1 MQKSC
6 RYFLV
11 CVIAAGLFACVREP
25 HEASSGSSPQR
36 ASRLSVDEARAF
48 FEKNLPS
55 DVTRAS
61 DAVPTGPF
69 VVENVLPDWEGA
81 EQSSNKRIA
90 CVDVPAQTGSE
101 FLIKRRRADETFYGM
116 RAYGKLL
123 VVKSMQTDSLS
134 TYMRYLVPDE
144 IYATF
149 YDGDLSN
156 LFANCEDRGDYCGLE
171 LYTPLDGAVVAA
183 ARYYEGTLLASVFI
197 CDTRMSEFERS
208 WRLRNLLA
216 GVYINRRIVGP
227 TRMTDDWDFGG
238 KTCFYDSRGTLYY
251 VDYIDGVGYA
261 TVDVDGTRGPCIDG
275 IEDVNHLGGG
285 FPGGGNNDAGN
296 SGNTGGTG
304 GTDGI
309 GSTGGV
315 GSGSGGSGGGTGGTG
330 GTGGAGGGGSGGGTG
345 GTVNGN
351 TDTSENTDPK
361 VPKEDEDKL
370 NPGGGDLLP
379 GLVNPLPDQEIV
391 PDLRCPVCR
400 KFPCICIK
408 EVDCEN
414 LAPLAG
420 DNSVATSSLYN
431 EVTGLAQFSEFLN
444 AVAGSSVEHGTTG
457 YRDADGA
464 LQLMMPY
471 TDGQT
476 NSVQVAWNPDASNV
490 VFIHNHPRGTAC
502 SSTDVV
508 KLIEFREKYD
518 SSLRSVYVVTAINI
532 YVLYVYDETRAH
544 NFYNSGAF
552 LGFMRLYQDAEKCLL
567 DQGYDY
573 YNARLYAIAYLLEK
587 HNTGIAILSQ
597 SGTDSYFH
605 QHKTVAGKEITSLPV
620 QVITYKCK

>member
-36 ASRLSVDEARAF
+36 SSRLSVDEARAF
-48 FEKNLPS
+48 FEKNLSS

-81 EQSSNKRIA
+81 EQSSNKHIA

-101 FLIKRRRADETFYGM
+101 FLIKRRRTDGTFYGV

-171 LYTPLDGAVVAA
+171 LYTTLDGAVVAA

-275 IEDVNHLGGG
+275 IEDVNHLGGAV
-285 FPGGGNNDAGN
+285 FPAVEIMMPATPVMLEEPEKLEILGAVPEGQVGLSMAIPPLRGIRVRIFRWEETTNRISVVLICCRDWSIRCQIRNHSSICAVLSAGN
-296 SGNTGGTG
+296 IRVSALRRSIVKTWRPWRVIILLRRVLCIT
-304 GTDGI
+304 
-309 GSTGGV
+309 
-315 GSGSGGSGGGTGGTG
+315 
-330 GTGGAGGGGSGGGTG
+330 
-345 GTVNGN
+345 
-351 TDTSENTDPK
+351 
-361 VPKEDEDKL
+361 KL
-370 NPGGGDLLP
+370 R
-379 GLVNPLPDQEIV
+379 
-391 PDLRCPVCR
+391 DLRN
-400 KFPCICIK
+400 FP
-408 EVDCEN
+408 
-414 LAPLAG
+414 
-420 DNSVATSSLYN
+420 NS
-431 EVTGLAQFSEFLN
+431 
-444 AVAGSSVEHGTTG
+444 
-457 YRDADGA
+457 
-464 LQLMMPY
+464 
-471 TDGQT
+471 
-476 NSVQVAWNPDASNV
+476 
-490 VFIHNHPRGTAC
+490 
-502 SSTDVV
+502 
-508 KLIEFREKYD
+508 
-518 SSLRSVYVVTAINI
+518 
-532 YVLYVYDETRAH
+532 
-544 NFYNSGAF
+544 
-552 LGFMRLYQDAEKCLL
+552 
-567 DQGYDY
+567 
-573 YNARLYAIAYLLEK
+573 
-587 HNTGIAILSQ
+587 
-597 SGTDSYFH
+597 
-605 QHKTVAGKEITSLPV
+605 
-620 QVITYKCK
+620 

>member
-1 MQKSC
+1 
-6 RYFLV
+6 
-11 CVIAAGLFACVREP
+11 
-25 HEASSGSSPQR
+25 
-36 ASRLSVDEARAF
+36 
-48 FEKNLPS
+48 
-55 DVTRAS
+55 
-61 DAVPTGPF
+61 
-69 VVENVLPDWEGA
+69 
-81 EQSSNKRIA
+81 
-90 CVDVPAQTGSE
+90 
-101 FLIKRRRADETFYGM
+101 
-116 RAYGKLL
+116 
-123 VVKSMQTDSLS
+123 MQTDSLS

-171 LYTPLDGAVVAA
+171 LYTTLDGAVVAA
-183 ARYYEGTLLASVFI
+183 ARYYEGTLLAFVFI

-275 IEDVNHLGGG
+275 IEDVNHWGGG

-296 SGNTGGTG
+296 SGNAGGTGEAGDTGGGSGGTG
-304 GTDGI
+304 GTI
-309 GSTGGV
+309 
-315 GSGSGGSGGGTGGTG
+315 
-330 GTGGAGGGGSGGGTG
+330 
-345 GTVNGN
+345 NGN
-351 TDTSENTDPK
+351 TATSGNSGSDIP
-361 VPKEDEDKL
+361 VGGDDEQ
-370 NPGGGDLLP
+370 NIGGTDLLP
-379 GLVNPLPDQEIV
+379 GLVNPLPDQE
-391 PDLRCPVCR
+391 PLLDLRCPVCG
-400 KFPCICIK
+400 KHPCICIK

>member
-171 LYTPLDGAVVAA
+171 LYTTLDGAVVAA

-296 SGNTGGTG
+296 SGNAGGTGEAGDTGGGSGGTG
-304 GTDGI
+304 GTI
-309 GSTGGV
+309 
-315 GSGSGGSGGGTGGTG
+315 
-330 GTGGAGGGGSGGGTG
+330 
-345 GTVNGN
+345 NGN
-351 TDTSENTDPK
+351 TATSGNSGTDIP
-361 VPKEDEDKL
+361 VGGDDEQ
-370 NPGGGDLLP
+370 NIGGTDLLP
-379 GLVNPLPDQEIV
+379 GLVNPLPDQE
-391 PDLRCPVCR
+391 PLLDLRCPVCG
-400 KFPCICIK
+400 KHPCICIK

>member
-101 FLIKRRRADETFYGM
+101 FLIKRRRAAETFYGM

-171 LYTPLDGAVVAA
+171 LYTTLDGAVVAA

-296 SGNTGGTG
+296 SGNAGGTGEAGDTGGGSGGTG
-304 GTDGI
+304 GTI
-309 GSTGGV
+309 
-315 GSGSGGSGGGTGGTG
+315 
-330 GTGGAGGGGSGGGTG
+330 
-345 GTVNGN
+345 NGN
-351 TDTSENTDPK
+351 TATSGNSGSDIP
-361 VPKEDEDKL
+361 VGGDDEQ
-370 NPGGGDLLP
+370 NIGGGDLLP

-444 AVAGSSVEHGTTG
+444 AISNNSSVEHGTTG
-457 YRDADGA
+457 YREADGA
-464 LQLMMPY
+464 LYLMDPY
-471 TDGQT
+471 TNNRT
-476 NSVQVAWNPDASNV
+476 NNVNVILKLDVANTLC
-490 VFIHNHPRGTAC
+490 IHNHPQGTAC
-502 SSTDVV
+502 SPTDVTSLV
-508 KLIEFREKYD
+508 KLYEQYD
-518 SSLRSVYVVTAINI
+518 NSMRSAYVVTTKNV
-532 YVLYVYDETRAH
+532 YVLYIYDETLMH

-552 LGFMRLYQDAEKCLL
+552 FRFVRLYQEAEKCLL

-573 YNARLYAIAYLLEK
+573 YDARLYSIAYLLEK

-597 SGTDSYFH
+597 SGTETSFH
-605 QHKTVAGKEITSLPV
+605 QHKTTAQKETASLPV

>member
-36 ASRLSVDEARAF
+36 SSRLSVDEARAF
-48 FEKNLPS
+48 FEKNLSS

-101 FLIKRRRADETFYGM
+101 FLIKRRRADGTFYGV

-171 LYTPLDGAVVAA
+171 LYTTLDGAVVAA

-296 SGNTGGTG
+296 SGNAGGTGEAGDTGGGSGGTG
-304 GTDGI
+304 GTI
-309 GSTGGV
+309 
-315 GSGSGGSGGGTGGTG
+315 
-330 GTGGAGGGGSGGGTG
+330 
-345 GTVNGN
+345 NGN
-351 TDTSENTDPK
+351 TATSGNSGSDIP
-361 VPKEDEDKL
+361 VGGDDEQ
-370 NPGGGDLLP
+370 NIGGTDLLP
-379 GLVNPLPDQEIV
+379 GLVNPLPDQE
-391 PDLRCPVCR
+391 PLLDLRCPVCG
-400 KFPCICIK
+400 KHPCICIK

>member
-101 FLIKRRRADETFYGM
+101 FLIKRRRADETFYGV

-171 LYTPLDGAVVAA
+171 LYTTLDGAVVAA

-296 SGNTGGTG
+296 SGNAGGTGEAGDTGGGSGGTG
-304 GTDGI
+304 GTI
-309 GSTGGV
+309 
-315 GSGSGGSGGGTGGTG
+315 
-330 GTGGAGGGGSGGGTG
+330 
-345 GTVNGN
+345 NGN
-351 TDTSENTDPK
+351 TATSGNSGSDIP
-361 VPKEDEDKL
+361 VGGDDEQ
-370 NPGGGDLLP
+370 NIGGTDLLP
-379 GLVNPLPDQEIV
+379 GLVNPLPDQE
-391 PDLRCPVCR
+391 PLLDLRCPVCG
-400 KFPCICIK
+400 KHPCICIK

-444 AVAGSSVEHGTTG
+444 AISKNGSVEYGAAG
-457 YRDADGA
+457 YRETDGTMH
-464 LQLMMPY
+464 LMEPY
-471 TDGQT
+471 TNNLT
-476 NSVQVAWNPDASNV
+476 NRVNIILEAHVDNV
-490 VFIHNHPRGTAC
+490 TFIHNHPQGTAC
-502 SSTDVV
+502 SPQDVTSLV
-508 KLIEFREKYD
+508 ALYEKYGN
-518 SSLRSVYVVTAINI
+518 SMRSAYVVTTENV
-532 YVLYVYDETRAH
+532 YVLYIYDETLVRK
-544 NFYNSGAF
+544 FYNSGAF
-552 LGFMRLYQDAEKCLL
+552 FGFGRLYREAEKCLL
-567 DQGYDY
+567 DQGYDSY
-573 YNARLYAIAYLLEK
+573 DARLYSIAYLLEK
-587 HNTGIAILSQ
+587 HDTGIAILSQ
-597 SGTDSYFH
+597 SGTETSFH
-605 QHKTVAGKEITSLPV
+605 QHKTTAQKETASLPV

>member
-101 FLIKRRRADETFYGM
+101 FLIKRRRADGTFYGV

-171 LYTPLDGAVVAA
+171 LYTTLDGAVVAA

-296 SGNTGGTG
+296 SGNAGGTGEAGDTGGGSGGTG
-304 GTDGI
+304 GTI
-309 GSTGGV
+309 
-315 GSGSGGSGGGTGGTG
+315 
-330 GTGGAGGGGSGGGTG
+330 
-345 GTVNGN
+345 NGN
-351 TDTSENTDPK
+351 TATSGNSGSDIP
-361 VPKEDEDKL
+361 VGGDDEQ
-370 NPGGGDLLP
+370 NIGGTDLLP
-379 GLVNPLPDQEIV
+379 GLVNPLPDQE
-391 PDLRCPVCR
+391 PLLDLRCPVCG
-400 KFPCICIK
+400 KHPCICIK

>member
-36 ASRLSVDEARAF
+36 SSRLSVDEARAF
-48 FEKNLPS
+48 FEKNLSS

-101 FLIKRRRADETFYGM
+101 FLIKRRRTDGTFYGV

-171 LYTPLDGAVVAA
+171 LYTTLDGAVVAA

-216 GVYINRRIVGP
+216 GFYINRRIVGP

-296 SGNTGGTG
+296 SGNAGGTGEAGDTEGGSGGTG
-304 GTDGI
+304 GTI
-309 GSTGGV
+309 
-315 GSGSGGSGGGTGGTG
+315 
-330 GTGGAGGGGSGGGTG
+330 
-345 GTVNGN
+345 NGN
-351 TDTSENTDPK
+351 TATSGNSGSDIP
-361 VPKEDEDKL
+361 VGGDDEQ
-370 NPGGGDLLP
+370 NIGGTDLLP
-379 GLVNPLPDQEIV
+379 GLVNPLPDQE
-391 PDLRCPVCR
+391 PLLDLRCPVCG
-400 KFPCICIK
+400 KHPCICIK

-457 YRDADGA
+457 YHDADGA

>member
-101 FLIKRRRADETFYGM
+101 FLIKRRRDDETFYGV

-171 LYTPLDGAVVAA
+171 LYTTLDGAVVAA

-296 SGNTGGTG
+296 SGNAGGTGEAGDTGGGSGGTG
-304 GTDGI
+304 GTI
-309 GSTGGV
+309 
-315 GSGSGGSGGGTGGTG
+315 
-330 GTGGAGGGGSGGGTG
+330 
-345 GTVNGN
+345 NGN
-351 TDTSENTDPK
+351 TATSGNSGSDIP
-361 VPKEDEDKL
+361 VGGDDEQ
-370 NPGGGDLLP
+370 NIGGTDLLP
-379 GLVNPLPDQEIV
+379 GLVNPLPDQE
-391 PDLRCPVCR
+391 PLLDLRCPVCG
-400 KFPCICIK
+400 KHPCICIK

>member
-36 ASRLSVDEARAF
+36 SSRLSVDEARAF
-48 FEKNLPS
+48 FEKNLSS

-101 FLIKRRRADETFYGM
+101 FLIKRRRTDGTFYGV

-171 LYTPLDGAVVAA
+171 LYTTLDGAVVAA

-296 SGNTGGTG
+296 SGNAGGTGEAGDTEGGSGGTG
-304 GTDGI
+304 GTI
-309 GSTGGV
+309 
-315 GSGSGGSGGGTGGTG
+315 
-330 GTGGAGGGGSGGGTG
+330 
-345 GTVNGN
+345 NGN
-351 TDTSENTDPK
+351 TATSGNSGSDIP
-361 VPKEDEDKL
+361 VGGDDEQ
-370 NPGGGDLLP
+370 NIGGTDLLP
-379 GLVNPLPDQEIV
+379 GLVNPLPDQE
-391 PDLRCPVCR
+391 PLLDLRCPVCG
-400 KFPCICIK
+400 KHPCICIK

-457 YRDADGA
+457 YHDADGA

-532 YVLYVYDETRAH
+532 YTRWL
-544 NFYNSGAF
+544 N
-552 LGFMRLYQDAEKCLL
+552 
-567 DQGYDY
+567 
-573 YNARLYAIAYLLEK
+573 
-587 HNTGIAILSQ
+587 
-597 SGTDSYFH
+597 
-605 QHKTVAGKEITSLPV
+605 
-620 QVITYKCK
+620 

>member
-101 FLIKRRRADETFYGM
+101 FLIKRRRADETFYGV

-171 LYTPLDGAVVAA
+171 LYTTLDGAVVAA

-296 SGNTGGTG
+296 SGNAGGTGEAGDTGGGSGGTG
-304 GTDGI
+304 GTI
-309 GSTGGV
+309 
-315 GSGSGGSGGGTGGTG
+315 
-330 GTGGAGGGGSGGGTG
+330 
-345 GTVNGN
+345 NGN
-351 TDTSENTDPK
+351 TATSGNSGSDIP
-361 VPKEDEDKL
+361 VGGDDEQ
-370 NPGGGDLLP
+370 NIGGTDLLP
-379 GLVNPLPDQEIV
+379 GLVNPLPDQE
-391 PDLRCPVCR
+391 PLLDLRCPVCG
-400 KFPCICIK
+400 KHPCICIK

-444 AVAGSSVEHGTTG
+444 AVAGSSVEHGITG